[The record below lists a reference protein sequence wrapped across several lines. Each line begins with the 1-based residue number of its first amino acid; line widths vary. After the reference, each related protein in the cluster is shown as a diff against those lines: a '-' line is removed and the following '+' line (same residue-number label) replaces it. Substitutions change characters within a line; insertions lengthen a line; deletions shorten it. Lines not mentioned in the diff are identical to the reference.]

1 MTEGKNGSGE
11 VLYPLRGR
19 DAGDLARIVEH
30 IGADPRALRYLQPKR
45 RVLTLFAPSV
55 DYRAAAFIKQELLS
69 RGGDAA
75 VAKHVID
82 GKTER
87 SGVLM
92 MGTDSQLFRL
102 LQKLEAMDCWGLKE
116 LRATLSA
123 TLKNEAVRAWTLP
136 LPRGR
141 ELKLGSGTKIMGIL
155 NLTPDSFHSPS
166 RVTGEEDLLARAE
179 AMLKEGADL
188 LDLGAESTRPGAS
201 PLSEEEE
208 LSRLLPGLRALR
220 RAFPDAVL
228 SVDTYKGRVALAAA
242 EEGADLINDVSG
254 GSLDGTMFACAAR
267 TGLPY
272 VMGHME
278 GTPATMKAI
287 PDPEDLMTKLHGYF
301 REKLRTAE
309 EAGLSPERVILDPG
323 IGFAKRG
330 NSDRLLIKEAEALR
344 GLGQPLLFG
353 HSMKGVTGKTLEGT
367 VALSALLEG
376 RVEIIRV
383 HDVGPN
389 RQGLSVA
396 RAVREAEPWP
406 R

>member
-1 MTEGKNGSGE
+1 MTEGNKGNSG
-11 VLYPLRGR
+11 VVYPLRAQ
-19 DAGDLARIVEH
+19 DTGDLQRIVEH

-69 RGGDAA
+69 RGGDAT

-87 SGVLM
+87 SAVLM

-116 LRATLSA
+116 LRAALSA
-123 TLKNEAVRAWTLP
+123 ALKNEAVRAWSLP
-136 LPRGR
+136 LPRSR
-141 ELKLGSGTKIMGIL
+141 ELKLSSHTKIMGIL
-155 NLTPDSFHSPS
+155 NLTPDSFHAPS
-166 RVTGEEDLLARAE
+166 RVTGEEDLLLRAGD
-179 AMLKEGADL
+179 MLKEGAEL

-220 RAFPDAVL
+220 RAFPEAVI

-242 EEGADLINDVSG
+242 EEGADIINDVSG
-254 GSLDGTMFACAAR
+254 GSLDETMFACAAR

-272 VMGHME
+272 VLGHME
-278 GTPATMKAI
+278 ETPATMAAI
-287 PDPEDLMTKLHGYF
+287 PDPEDLITKLHGYF
-301 REKLRTAE
+301 QERLRAAE
-309 EAGLSPERVILDPG
+309 EAGLSRERVILDPC
-323 IGFAKRG
+323 IGFGKRG

-344 GLGQPLLFG
+344 GLGRPLLFG
-353 HSMKGVTGKTLEGT
+353 HSMKGVTGKSLEGT

-376 RVEIIRV
+376 RVEILRV

-389 RQGLSVA
+389 HQALDVA
-396 RAVREAEPWP
+396 RAVREATPWP